1 MNELGLTHERGEY
14 IPVDDESTG
23 MDGRTYVNDGSQ
35 RMPDGSGSPQ
45 NNAAY
50 QDPQYLLDELDLFQQ
65 EKVVYQSLEDA
76 VNEMS
81 EAGMQL
87 ASDNAEYYKLKAQ
100 SMAMLRGNG
109 VPVTAARETIKGDGA
124 VNDALLMRDMSEVRY
139 KSAYELI
146 NVLKLKYR
154 FVTEQ
159 IQREWTRPSNR

>member
-1 MNELGLTHERGEY
+1 MNELSVTHERGEY
-14 IPVDDESTG
+14 LPIDDETSEVGVGHGTH
-23 MDGRTYVNDGSQ
+23 TPVNDTP
-35 RMPDGSGSPQ
+35 RRV
-45 NNAAY
+45 
-50 QDPQYLLDELDLFQQ
+50 LDELSLFQQ
-65 EKVVYQSLEDA
+65 EKAIYQDLEDA

-87 ASDNAEYYKLKAQ
+87 ASDNAGYYRLKAQ
-100 SMAMLRGNG
+100 SMARLRADG
-109 VPVTAARETIKGDGA
+109 VPVTAARETLKGDA
-124 VNDALLMRDMSEVRY
+124 DVNDALLMRDMAEVRY